1 MPYCRLLRNRLRH
14 KPGLEGTLKIVIFG
28 LSITSSWG
36 NGHATTFRAL
46 ALALHERGHRIV
58 FYEKDVEWYAS
69 NRDMPKPPF
78 CEVRLYSEW
87 AEVRKV
93 AANDLANADV
103 AMVGS
108 YFPDGLSAIEEM
120 LSSSVPVK
128 TFYDIDTPIT
138 ISQLR
143 ETGRTDYLHADQV
156 PGFDFY
162 FSFTGGP
169 MLSEIESRF
178 GARRAVPLYCSFDPD
193 EYRKFGVSRRFECDL
208 SYMGTYAP
216 DRQPKID
223 ELLCEPARRL
233 PSHKFLVAG
242 PQYPKSLVWPANVR
256 RIVHLNPRWHA
267 RFYSSSRLTLNVTR
281 RDMVQAGFSPSVRLF
296 EAAAC
301 SATIVSD
308 NWPGLESFFEPGE
321 EILLPTNGNDVV
333 RLLREVSPENL
344 KQIGR
349 RAQQRVLAEHTS
361 QKRAEQFEAYVGESS
376 SLPSVQP
383 LDAITTT
390 SA

>member
-1 MPYCRLLRNRLRH
+1 M
-14 KPGLEGTLKIVIFG
+14 KIVIFG

-46 ALALHERGHRIV
+46 ARALNERGHRIV

-69 NRDMPKPPF
+69 NRDMPEPPF
-78 CEVRLYSEW
+78 CEVRLYENW
-87 AEVRKV
+87 QTARKS
-93 AANDLANADV
+93 ALHELADADV

-108 YFPDGLSAIEEM
+108 YFPDGLAAIDDVFA
-120 LSSSVPVK
+120 SPVPVK

-143 ETGRTDYLHADQV
+143 ESATTNYLRADQI
-156 PGFDFY
+156 PGFDLY

-169 MLSEIESRF
+169 MLQEIESRF
-178 GARRAVPLYCSFDPD
+178 CAKRAVPLYCSFDPD
-193 EYRKFGVSRRFECDL
+193 EYRKFAVNQRFACDL

-216 DRQPKID
+216 DRQPKVED
-223 ELLCEPARRL
+223 LLCKPAQQL
-233 PSHKFLVAG
+233 PDMKFIVAG
-242 PQYPKSLVWPANVR
+242 PQYPKSIGWQENVR

-281 RDMVQAGFSPSVRLF
+281 RDMVRAGFSPSVRLF

-301 SATIVSD
+301 ATTIVSD
-308 NWPGLESFFEPGE
+308 NWPGLDTFFSPGE
-321 EILLPTNGNDVV
+321 EILLPTGTDDVV
-333 RLLREVSPENL
+333 RILREMTCDDL
-344 KQIGR
+344 QQIGR

-361 QKRAEQFEAYVGESS
+361 RKRAEQFEDFVSEAARGELLAVQRLESVPSS
-376 SLPSVQP
+376 TV
-383 LDAITTT
+383 
-390 SA
+390 